1 MNQAPPTQPARSL
14 SRPLVIALGVVVAC
28 VCVVIG
34 FTIGAFLMLVN
45 NGILNPSWTEENI
58 RRSQQRG
65 ASLIAALDAY
75 QSSHGVYPEQL
86 AELLSE
92 GLDDIPQPT
101 AGVDRWSYASTE
113 GGRGFVLQFSANRFN
128 DPTSWYES
136 RHQRWFIQDGEF
148 SLDDDPR
155 P

>member
-1 MNQAPPTQPARSL
+1 M
-14 SRPLVIALGVVVAC
+14 IALGVVVAS

-34 FTIGAFLMLVN
+34 FAIGAFLMLVN
-45 NGILNPSWTEENI
+45 NGILNPSWTEENV

-65 ASLIAALDAY
+65 AALIAALNTY
-75 QSSHGVYPEQL
+75 ESTHGVYPEHL
-86 AELLSE
+86 DALLDD

-101 AGVDRWSYASTE
+101 AGVDQWSYASTE
-113 GGRGFVLQFSANRFN
+113 GGSGFVLQFSANRFN

-136 RHQRWFIQDGEF
+136 RHERWFVQDGEF
-148 SLDDDPR
+148 SLDDEPT